1 MTHSKYPLKIIL
13 LLNIGFKEIEK
24 NFKSS
29 CERTQKSIKDKIQRQ
44 S

>member
-1 MTHSKYPLKIIL
+1 MTHSKYPLKIK
-13 LLNIGFKEIEK
+13 LLNTGFKEIEK